1 MKELRVDS
9 SYPYSIFIGEDYS
22 LLKEKVKE
30 VFKGEKIAVAYDENT
45 HKLFSKEINE
55 NLNGYRVYEIIFKS
69 GEESKCAENYI
80 KFLTFLAQNDFTRYD
95 LILSVGGGVVGDLSS
110 FVASTYMRGIPYV
123 ACPTTL
129 LSCVDS
135 SIGGKTGINL
145 QEGKNLIGSFYSPKL
160 VYISLNSLKTL
171 PKREVESG
179 MGEVVKYAFL
189 SESIT
194 KEDIEKGISEELIL
208 KCLRVKKEIVE
219 KDEFDRGERAKLNLG
234 HTFGHSIENLS
245 GYKYS
250 HGLCV
255 LKGIGLAIE
264 LSCKY
269 YSLTCEQKAKM
280 QDLLGSVEVDLSIKE
295 DLSLLIQKIKNDKKF
310 ENGEINFVLIKEI
323 GNIEIVKLTLSE
335 VEKLL
340 K

>member
-1 MKELRVDS
+1 M
-9 SYPYSIFIGEDYS
+9 
-22 LLKEKVKE
+22 
-30 VFKGEKIAVAYDENT
+30 FKGEKIAVAYDENT
-45 HKLFSKEINE
+45 HKIFSKEISE
-55 NLNGYRVYEIIFKS
+55 NLNGYEVCEIIFKS
-69 GEESKCAENYI
+69 GEESKCVENYI
-80 KFLTFLAQNDFTRYD
+80 KFLSFLAQNDFTRYD

-135 SIGGKTGINL
+135 SVGGKTGINL
-145 QEGKNLIGSFYSPKL
+145 SEGKNLVGSFYSPKL

-171 PKREVESG
+171 PLREVECG

-194 KEDIEKGISEELIL
+194 KEDIEKGISQELIV
-208 KCLRVKKEIVE
+208 KCLKIKKDIVE
-219 KDEFDRGERAKLNLG
+219 KDEFDRGERGKLNLG
-234 HTFGHSIENLS
+234 HTFGHAIENLS
-245 GYKYS
+245 NYAYS

-264 LSCKY
+264 LSSKY
-269 YSLTCEQKAKM
+269 YSLPCDKKAKM
-280 QDLLGSVEVDLSIKE
+280 QALLGSVGANLSIKE
-295 DLSLLIQKIKNDKKF
+295 DMGLLIQKIKNDKKF
-310 ENGEINFVLIKEI
+310 ENGEINFVLIKDV
-323 GNIEIVKLTLSE
+323 GNIETVKLTLSE